1 MSEVPAVCTCGAQL
15 PPDARFCHKCG
26 KPQRDEPHLREE
38 ITEAPP
44 PLPVAPELSEG
55 PRIGFHNGFAVRAAL
70 TAGAIGFLGFLL
82 TSQLAQQLALLWL
95 GAGGFLAVYFY
106 EKRTQ
111 HRLSVM
117 SGARLG
123 WLCGLFGFTAATIM
137 LAMMALALTDPAVVT
152 SLRQYSVQR
161 GLPENMTDQAISVF
175 QQPGGIFTALMVSF
189 ALFTVLPACGGAICA
204 KLLSRD

>member
-26 KPQRDEPHLREE
+26 KPQRDEPHLQEE
-38 ITEAPP
+38 IVEAPP
-44 PLPVAPELSEG
+44 PLPLAPQLVES

-70 TAGAIGFLGFLL
+70 TAAAIGFLGFLL
-82 TSQLAQQLALLWL
+82 TSRLAQQLALLWL

-117 SGARLG
+117 GGARLG
-123 WLCGLFGFTAATIM
+123 WLCGIFGFVASTIM
-137 LAMMALALTDPAVVT
+137 LAMVALALTDPVFVASV
-152 SLRQYSVQR
+152 RQYSAQN
-161 GLPENMTDQAISVF
+161 GIPANMADQMITVF
-175 QQPGGIFTALMVSF
+175 QQPSGIFTALMVSF
-189 ALFTVLPACGGAICA
+189 AIFTVLPACGGAIGA